1 MSKIGTYV
9 TSDDRNSDRRRDLSQ
24 TLSLP
29 HKEEYVSIIDKA
41 GRNPGTCFYL
51 QESFIR

>member
-1 MSKIGTYV
+1 MSKTGTYV

-29 HKEEYVSIIDKA
+29 HKEEYVSIIDK
-41 GRNPGTCFYL
+41 PGETL
-51 QESFIR
+51 ALVFIYRKVL